1 MTWTTPWMLTWTE
14 RLTLFS
20 TLDFIALGLLALAW
34 FWIGWRIENPRPDQ
48 PSVSNLMADFRR
60 EWMAQMV
67 ARSPR
72 IFDSQVIASLRQAA
86 AFFAS
91 AAMIALGGGLALVG
105 NTEQLAGVAQD
116 LTLAST
122 PVFVFEIKILAS
134 LAFLTNA
141 FLVFVWSHRLFGYCS
156 VLMAAVPN
164 EASDPDAY
172 PRARQAAEINITAA
186 RSFNR
191 GLRSTYFALAALA
204 WLAGPLAL
212 IAATLV
218 TTAVLFR
225 REFVSQSRAILLE
238 STARFAPVSQPV
250 SQPASQSDARAASQ
264 ADTKS

>member
-1 MTWTTPWMLTWTE
+1 MVWTTPWIHTWTE

-20 TLDFIALGLLALAW
+20 TLDFIALGLLVLAW
-34 FWIGWRIENPRPDQ
+34 FWIGWRIENPRPDR
-48 PSVSNLMADFRR
+48 PSVSSLMADFRR
-60 EWMAQMV
+60 EWMDQMV
-67 ARSPR
+67 TRDPR
-72 IFDSQVIASLRQAA
+72 IFDSQVISSLRQAA

-91 AAMIALGGGLALVG
+91 AAMLALGGGLALVG

-116 LTLAST
+116 LTLSST

-141 FLVFVWSHRLFGYCS
+141 FLVYVWSHRLFGYCS

-164 EASDPDAY
+164 APSDPDAY

-204 WLAGPLAL
+204 WLAGPMAL

-238 STARFAPVSQPV
+238 SPARLHQVPKTDA
-250 SQPASQSDARAASQ
+250 QS
-264 ADTKS
+264 